1 MKKLKEIGLLIAES
15 VSALVWLLLA
25 VSIPYFMV
33 RLILKVMSDSGV
45 DQMQVAHQVIYLIV
59 ILWMVDLVVRPIITK
74 ILNMNIDRMIKV
86 FAWQPFE
93 KDKEEKV
100 DARYATATAK
110 DA

>member
-15 VSALVWLLLA
+15 VSAFVWLLLA

-33 RLILKVMSDSGV
+33 RLILRVLSDGGIY
-45 DQMQVAHQVIYLIV
+45 QMQIAHQLIYLIV

-100 DARYATATAK
+100 DARYATTAK